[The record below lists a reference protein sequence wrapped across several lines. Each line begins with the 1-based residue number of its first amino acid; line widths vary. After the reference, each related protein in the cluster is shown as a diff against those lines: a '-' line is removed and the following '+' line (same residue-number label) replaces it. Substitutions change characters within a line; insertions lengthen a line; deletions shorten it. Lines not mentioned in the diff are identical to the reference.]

1 MEIGQR
7 LDGLTGTGGRQRQT
21 QAKRRD
27 DALAAT
33 KLRLG
38 ATGIEQRFRK
48 HPLELV
54 SHHAKLSVIHRG
66 LLSWSPKPHIQ
77 QEFRMDRKKNPQ
89 QIKYLKVPTYEQ
101 VLRWCRCASCSGV
114 SWTGYL
120 GKGPGIPTVLLIRHK
135 LGGLSYVRPLFMSN
149 PLRISCA
156 LY

>member
-89 QIKYLKVPTYEQ
+89 QIKYLKVPTYE
-101 VLRWCRCASCSGV
+101 CRFHFSEQ
-114 SWTGYL
+114 
-120 GKGPGIPTVLLIRHK
+120 PTLYSVNPMEPLSLLFGNH
-135 LGGLSYVRPLFMSN
+135 
-149 PLRISCA
+149 
-156 LY
+156 